1 MSGRAEFFALA
12 LTPLDAGFSHAK
24 TALIWLFRIMLTL
37 KAVVEA
43 LLFSSQ
49 RPLTAKEILQVVR
62 LGLEYATEEE
72 QEIFKGMT
80 EAAIQNVLIELST
93 EYQQLERAFQLVEQ
107 VNGWQLATKPEHQ
120 TWVRQ
125 LFPDLRPT
133 RLSPPALETLAI
145 VAYRQPVTKADIEAI
160 RGVAVDGV
168 IQRLLDVGMLKIAGR
183 AEIPGRPL
191 LYETTQHFMEHLG
204 IKTLDELPNASEL
217 RFVPLPNGNPSPL
230 HSGETGTG
238 PTNESEGGELFK
250 ESAQEQPESVQE
262 QPAEPLPEKVA
273 LENPAPENETEPA
286 AESDT
291 PIDDGVNQK

>member
-1 MSGRAEFFALA
+1 
-12 LTPLDAGFSHAK
+12 
-24 TALIWLFRIMLTL
+24 MLTL

-49 RPLTAKEILQVVR
+49 RPLVAKEILQVVR
-62 LGLEYATEEE
+62 LGTEYVSEEE

-80 EAAIQNVLIELST
+80 EATIQDVLVQLST

-107 VNGWQLATKPEHQ
+107 VNGWQLTTKPEHQ

-191 LYETTQHFMEHLG
+191 LYETTQHFMEHFG

-217 RFVPLPNGNPSPL
+217 RFVPLPNGNPVPL
-230 HSGETGTG
+230 HSSG
-238 PTNESEGGELFK
+238 PDADSTNESEAEQLFK
-250 ESAQEQPESVQE
+250 ESAQEPTSDAPPTE
-262 QPAEPLPEKVA
+262 QVA
-273 LENPAPENETEPA
+273 LENPPPENAPEPEPPA
-286 AESDT
+286 KSET
-291 PIDDGVNQK
+291 PIDQGVNQE

>member
-1 MSGRAEFFALA
+1 
-12 LTPLDAGFSHAK
+12 
-24 TALIWLFRIMLTL
+24 MLTL

-49 RPLTAKEILQVVR
+49 RPLIAKEILQVVR
-62 LGLEYATEEE
+62 LGLEYAPEEE

-80 EAAIQNVLIELST
+80 EATIQNVLIELST

-107 VNGWQLATKPEHQ
+107 VNGWQLTTKAEHQ

-145 VAYRQPVTKADIEAI
+145 VAYRQPITKGDIEAI

-168 IQRLLDVGMLKIAGR
+168 MQKLLDHGLVKIAGR

-191 LYETTQHFMEHLG
+191 LYETTLHFMEHFGLRN
-204 IKTLDELPNASEL
+204 LNELPNSDEL
-217 RFVPLPNGNPSPL
+217 RR
-230 HSGETGTG
+230 
-238 PTNESEGGELFK
+238 
-250 ESAQEQPESVQE
+250 
-262 QPAEPLPEKVA
+262 VA
-273 LENPAPENETEPA
+273 LPTASA
-286 AESDT
+286 AEEYK
-291 PIDDGVNQK
+291 PEENQEP

>member
-1 MSGRAEFFALA
+1 
-12 LTPLDAGFSHAK
+12 
-24 TALIWLFRIMLTL
+24 MLTL

-107 VNGWQLATKPEHQ
+107 VNGWQLTTKAEHQ

-191 LYETTQHFMEHLG
+191 LYQTTQHFMEHFG

-238 PTNESEGGELFK
+238 PTNESAGGELFK

-291 PIDDGVNQK
+291 PIDEGVNQE

>member
-1 MSGRAEFFALA
+1 
-12 LTPLDAGFSHAK
+12 
-24 TALIWLFRIMLTL
+24 MLTL

-62 LGLEYATEEE
+62 LGMEYATEDE

-80 EAAIQNVLIELST
+80 EATIQNVLIELST

-107 VNGWQLATKPEHQ
+107 VNGWQLTTKPEHQ
-120 TWVRQ
+120 IWVRQ

-191 LYETTQHFMEHLG
+191 LYETTQHFMEHFG

-217 RFVPLPNGNPSPL
+217 RFVPLPNGNPPTDS
-230 HSGETGTG
+230 SGATGTG
-238 PTNESEGGELFK
+238 PTNESEAGELFK
-250 ESAQEQPESVQE
+250 ESAQEQP
-262 QPAEPLPEKVA
+262 AKPLPENAA
-273 LENPAPENETEPA
+273 LENPAPENETEAA

-291 PIDDGVNQK
+291 TIDQGVN